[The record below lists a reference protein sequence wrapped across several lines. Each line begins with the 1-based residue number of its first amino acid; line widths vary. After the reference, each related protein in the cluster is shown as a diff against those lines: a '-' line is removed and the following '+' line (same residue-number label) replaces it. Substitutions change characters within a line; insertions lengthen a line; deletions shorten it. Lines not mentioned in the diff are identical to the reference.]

1 MNLFFISL
9 NILIIQKKPEVPKPI
24 TDSTESLPFSKPPT
38 RDLNEFR
45 MFIEKNDL
53 EAVKKKLLNPRYL
66 ISSGDS
72 PVIIKVSVCVRE
84 LFYSK

>member
-45 MFIEKNDL
+45 MFIEKND
-53 EAVKKKLLNPRYL
+53 
-66 ISSGDS
+66 
-72 PVIIKVSVCVRE
+72 
-84 LFYSK
+84 